1 MVNVEV
7 NNLVEVEQS
16 LSPKLFIGLLN
27 QVVPE
32 LVIDELEG
40 PFNDCTQNQIR
51 SFTVNLVL
59 LGFTQGS
66 QERFHHTNS
75 ISMGSKL
82 DQPVNTYIS
91 EVNQHLSWHQ
101 LDELPHEMVAVVVL
115 NQQLEVRYQELS
127 YFLKLIRT
135 GQQRDKK
142 LEDEGTLL
150 LADQMRDFG
159 LDLIDDGKPLR
170 AVTRP
175 EQALKH
181 VVPIVIENDFLCIWQ
196 YLFEYL

>member
-40 PFNDCTQNQIR
+40 SFNDCTQNQIR

-75 ISMGSKL
+75 ISMGPKL
-82 DQPVNTYIS
+82 N
-91 EVNQHLSWHQ
+91 
-101 LDELPHEMVAVVVL
+101 
-115 NQQLEVRYQELS
+115 
-127 YFLKLIRT
+127 
-135 GQQRDKK
+135 
-142 LEDEGTLL
+142 
-150 LADQMRDFG
+150 
-159 LDLIDDGKPLR
+159 
-170 AVTRP
+170 
-175 EQALKH
+175 
-181 VVPIVIENDFLCIWQ
+181 
-196 YLFEYL
+196 